1 MLGDTVVGVR
11 TTGSCCECAACRAYI
26 SRQLLPTDMREW
38 KAAGILVYTVDRHG
52 LHVLLGKIDTSRG
65 HFFKEKEIG
74 WWVLGE
80 HTSPLSLHLAAS

>member
-1 MLGDTVVGVR
+1 M
-11 TTGSCCECAACRAYI
+11 SCSECAACRAYI

-52 LHVLLGKIDTSRG
+52 LHLLLGKIDTNRG

-80 HTSPLSLHLAAS
+80 DTSPSLCLLGSALILR